1 MPGFI
6 FNNSTATFFT
16 SDTGTVAAGS
26 ISYTAPSYL
35 TSATILSPSRYGVK
49 NGPAVS
55 ITVNKSFDT
64 EQVTG
69 VRANVGSAG
78 NSYGNNVN
86 WATFTTN
93 SPYAEGELTGIET
106 TQPFTIYT
114 RDVNTNYGKKQW
126 FVPTPMNL
134 IRGQVISTSTTVVAI
149 AGTSTYTRS
158 TSTGSINAFTITPTT
173 RITRTPIIVTD
184 DPNGIATVGTVSGSG
199 PWTFNITGLTSLTG
213 FTTGTIISSIGRIGN
228 AGAPGNP
235 ANITYVT
242 AVNTNS
248 ISCLSYGSITPVTGI
263 INSVYAT
270 GESIPSIKIAAIT
283 TITGSSWFFNITGL
297 QGTSGIVASA
307 GSGTII
313 TITTTSGSTGTV
325 GSVGGNSLV
334 VTSVDSSEQIKVYAY
349 GGTTPFAGT
358 ITSITTGT
366 LGSYPF
372 QGDAEF
378 ITPGTYS
385 WTAPLGVTSVSAVAI
400 GGGGAGYNSWANA
413 AGAGAGLGWKN
424 NIAVTPG
431 QSYTVVVGAGGAKNG
446 GTGGNSYFINLTTVA
461 GYGGGNASS
470 GANTSGPNAN
480 GYGGGYVGDGGG
492 AGGNATNYAGGG
504 GAGGYSGTGGNAQGL
519 PGASSGGAAG
529 GGYYSST
536 YGSGAGGGTGIYGR
550 GETAS
555 GWWHGSSGQVFTS
568 SAGNGGGGAGGSGG
582 TRGRS
587 GENPANSVGESGNSD
602 GYGGD
607 YGGGGGG
614 PGTNWPNASGS
625 GGKGAV
631 RIIFGSGRAF
641 PATNTSAVISA
652 VTTATIIPTRS
663 SLIGGPMVNWESR
676 VIVTNYMQYP
686 KSVGIDR
693 PAQLVI
699 TNNLG
704 NDAAIIKAFYTNSG
718 TAGGGRSITNTL
730 IGSENFFVDGSSTG
744 TNLTSQT
751 AYWI

>member
-6 FNNSTATFFT
+6 FNNSTATFFA
-16 SDTGTVAAGS
+16 SDTGTVAAAS
-26 ISYTAPSYL
+26 ISYTAPNYL
-35 TSATILSPSRYGVK
+35 TSATNLSPSRYGVK
-49 NGPAVS
+49 IGPAVS

-69 VRANVGSAG
+69 VSQKIGIDG
-78 NSYGNNVN
+78 KGYGNNVN
-86 WATFTTN
+86 WATFTANT
-93 SPYAEGELTGIET
+93 PYVEGKLTRSET
-106 TQPFTIYT
+106 LVPFFTYT
-114 RDVNTNYGKKQW
+114 VNANTNYGKKQW
-126 FVPTPMNL
+126 FVPTPTNL
-134 IRGQVISTSTTVVAI
+134 IRGPVISTSTTIIAVA
-149 AGTSTYTRS
+149 ATSTYIRS

-173 RITRTPIIVTD
+173 RITRTPIVVTN
-184 DPNGIATVGTVSGSG
+184 DPNGIATVGTVFGSG
-199 PWTFNITGLTSLTG
+199 PWTFDITGLTSLRE

-235 ANITYVT
+235 ANVTYVT

-248 ISCLSYGSITPVTGI
+248 ITCLSYGSITPVTGI

-270 GESIPSIKIAAIT
+270 GEILPSIKIAAVT
-283 TITGSSWFFNITGL
+283 TLTGSSWFFNITGL
-297 QGTSGIVASA
+297 RGTSGIVASA

-334 VTSVDSSEQIKVYAY
+334 VASVDSSDQIKVYAY

-358 ITSITTGT
+358 ITSITTST

-378 ITPGTYS
+378 TTPGTYS
-385 WTAPLGVTSVSAVAI
+385 WTAPLGVTSVSVVAI
-400 GGGGAGYNSWANA
+400 GGGGAGYNSWAQA
-413 AGAGAGLGWKN
+413 SGAGAGLGWKN

-431 QSYTVVVGAGGAKNG
+431 QSYTVQVGAGGVKNG
-446 GTGGNSYFINLTTVA
+446 GAGGNSYFINLTTVA
-461 GYGGGNASS
+461 GYGGGNATS

-519 PGASSGGAAG
+519 PGLNSGGAAG

-536 YGSGAGGGTGIYGR
+536 YGSGAGGGVGIYGR

-555 GWWHGSSGQVFTS
+555 GWWHGSSGQVFST

-587 GENPANSVGESGNSD
+587 GENPANSYGESGNSD

-614 PGTNWPNASGS
+614 PGTSWPSASGS

-631 RIIFGSGRAF
+631 RVIYGAGRAF
-641 PATNTSAVISA
+641 PATNTSAVTA
-652 VTTATIIPTRS
+652 VVTATSLPTRS
-663 SLIGGPMVNWESR
+663 SLIGGPMVNWESQ
-676 VIVTNYMQYP
+676 VIVTNYMRYP

-693 PAQLVI
+693 PDQLVI
-699 TNNLG
+699 TNYIAD
-704 NDAAIIKAFYTNSG
+704 DAVVIKSFYTNSG
-718 TAGGGRSITNTL
+718 TAGGGKSITNSL
-730 IGSENFFVDGSSTG
+730 IGSENFYVDGSTTG